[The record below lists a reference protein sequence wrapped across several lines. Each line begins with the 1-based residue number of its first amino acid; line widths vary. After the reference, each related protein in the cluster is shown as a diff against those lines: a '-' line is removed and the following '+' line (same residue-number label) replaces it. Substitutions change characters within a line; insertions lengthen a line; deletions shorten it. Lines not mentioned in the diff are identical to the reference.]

1 MLFRLVRPIRRKDSR
16 NGYFQQRIPADV
28 RPHAIGRTLEFQ
40 VGGETV
46 SVRVTERSAI
56 IKLSLRSSDPV
67 EVKLGQAEATR
78 QAELHWKALRQTAPV
93 TLTHRHCVA
102 LAGRAYEAWTA
113 NSRRETTTA
122 MEHVPDGEAKPG
134 EAATKHRWQP
144 AVPSHLPVEQQ
155 DLRTGSPWKAD
166 PEPTGSMRKRTLA
179 QAVEPAAG
187 GQPRVQATICLRQRK

>member
-1 MLFRLVRPIRRKDSR
+1 MLFRLVRPMRRKDSR

-122 MEHVPDGEAKPG
+122 MEHVLMGRRSRARRRQSTAGNPLCL
-134 EAATKHRWQP
+134 ATYLWSNKTF
-144 AVPSHLPVEQQ
+144 EQVA
-155 DLRTGSPWKAD
+155 LGR
-166 PEPTGSMRKRTLA
+166 RTLSRREA
-179 QAVEPAAG
+179 
-187 GQPRVQATICLRQRK
+187 